1 MNKSKDQILLENIYA
16 NMGQTPIAQEP
27 SLVAPEDKNDFD
39 NAEKILSDALERNG
53 VYVDPTSEVYRDAL
67 DELVAAIQHS
77 PEETQENADKIAM
90 QLDRLETGDQ
100 TEDEIDHNEISE
112 VPLQQYESKTILNAY
127 EKVLAEAGKVN
138 PYAVC
143 TITVGRKDEKKY
155 KSCKKKVAAGAK
167 KSGKSVTSKPVK

>member
-1 MNKSKDQILLENIYA
+1 
-16 NMGQTPIAQEP
+16 MGQPTVAPEP

-39 NAEKILSDALERNG
+39 NAEKMLSDALERNG
-53 VYVDPTSEVYRDAL
+53 VYADPTSETYRDAL

-77 PEETQENADKIAM
+77 PEDSQEIADKIAM
-90 QLDRLETGDQ
+90 QLDRPEPVDQ
-100 TEDEIDHNEISE
+100 MEDEIDQNEISE
-112 VPLQQYESKTILNAY
+112 VPIHQYESKTILGAY
-127 EKVLAEAGKVN
+127 EKILAEAGKVN

-143 TITVGRKDEKKY
+143 TKTVGRKDEKKY